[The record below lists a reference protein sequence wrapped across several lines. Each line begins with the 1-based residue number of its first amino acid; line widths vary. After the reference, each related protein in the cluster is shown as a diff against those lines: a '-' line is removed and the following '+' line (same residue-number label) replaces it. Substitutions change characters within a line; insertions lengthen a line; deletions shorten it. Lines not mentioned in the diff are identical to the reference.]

1 MGRIR
6 TVKPELFLHDELFD
20 AEAASGLPIRL
31 SFIGLLTVVDREG
44 RFVWKPRQIKAQV
57 LPYDNCDFASVL
69 DTLHQYGFIS
79 RYVVDGKEYGAIDSF
94 LNHQQINVREAASKL
109 PAISHGITVQP
120 VTPLNACIPQN
131 TIVPEKIYN
140 DDTPLNACIP
150 QNESV
155 QCMHRNFRAC
165 ISQNESVPEISVGKG
180 RKGKGRELER
190 KGTEGVASDD
200 ACQAE
205 ARPSS
210 VQAAQIIEIFKHWQ
224 TVMGHQQARL
234 DSNRKKHIG
243 NALKLGYTVD
253 QLKQAIDGCSR
264 TPHNIGDNDR
274 NERYDGVHIIF
285 KSADQIDRFMRN
297 AEQAAS
303 SMSRIGRAT
312 QSAADQVMS
321 EMFGAPMQQPQWAE
335 QSDEVVYEY

>member
-31 SFIGLLTVVDREG
+31 SFIGLFTVVDREG

-57 LPYDNCDFASVL
+57 LPYDSCDFYDVL
-69 DTLHQYGFIS
+69 NTLHQHGFIS
-79 RYVVDGKEYGAIDSF
+79 RYVVDGKEYGVIDSF
-94 LNHQQINVREAASKL
+94 LNHQQINHKEMRSKFPAPEEGKIL
-109 PAISHGITVQP
+109 PPHPALNEFPAP
-120 VTPLNACIPQN
+120 VTGIPRN
-131 TIVPEKIYN
+131 SHEFPEQVTG
-140 DDTPLNACIP
+140 TP
-150 QNESV
+150 
-155 QCMHRNFRAC
+155 
-165 ISQNESVPEISVGKG
+165 VGKG
-180 RKGKGRELER
+180 REGKGKEWKLEG
-190 KGTEGVASDD
+190 KGKEGVASDD
-200 ACQAE
+200 ACQAD
-205 ARPSS
+205 ARPQS
-210 VQAAQIIEIFKHWQ
+210 VQAAQISEIFKHWQ

-264 TPHNIGDNDR
+264 TPHNIGDNDC
-274 NERYDGVHIIF
+274 NQRYDGVHIIF

-321 EMFGAPMQQPQWAE
+321 EMFGAPVQPQQWT
-335 QSDEVVYEY
+335 DEVVYEY